1 MAKTDLF
8 LKKNIDTSVLFIC
21 ILASFSLIF
30 SNNNQKIQKFRSST
44 LDTFS
49 FLYNPLDCLDDQ
61 LFMTKLKILMKRSL
75 QHQLKF

>member
-49 FLYNPLDCLDDQ
+49 FL
-61 LFMTKLKILMKRSL
+61 LKIKD
-75 QHQLKF
+75 